1 MGFTIGQQV
10 LSLGSALLLGVAVG
24 FFYDSLRVL
33 RGRLPLLGGPLDLL
47 FWMAVTCAL
56 FCHALVRE
64 GGVVRIYLVAGVFG
78 GAWCYFRLLSPP
90 VFTLVSRLADGVA
103 ALFRLLTLPFRMGA
117 RLCKKIGTAAKK
129 SFHYR
134 RKWYRINLLMREM
147 DDGSRKKGRGGGKS
161 AYENQTSQFAD
172 QNRSFGPAGGG
183 SDGGAG
189 SSEPDRG
196 GGGPEG

>member
-24 FFYDSLRVL
+24 FLYDSLRVL
-33 RGRLPLLGGPLDLL
+33 RGRLPLLGGALDLL
-47 FWMAVTCAL
+47 FWAAVTCAL
-56 FCHALVRE
+56 FCHALIRE
-64 GGVVRIYLVAGVFG
+64 GGVVRIYMVAGVFG

-90 VFTLVSRLADGVA
+90 VFTLVSCLADGVA
-103 ALFRLLTLPFRMGA
+103 ALLRLVTLPVRLTA
-117 RLCKKIGTAAKK
+117 RLCKKIGAAAKK

-147 DDGSRKKGRGGGKS
+147 DDSSQQKGRRGGNT
-161 AYENQTSQFAD
+161 AYEDKTSQFVD
-172 QNRSFGPAGGG
+172 QDRGFGPAGGG
-183 SDGGAG
+183 GDGGSG
-189 SSEPDRG
+189 SSGPDRG